1 MSSTRILKAMIMKI
15 LFVCTGNSF
24 RSPVAEALLKKLRGD
39 LEVDSAG
46 THPAS
51 MIAPNAKRLL
61 ESENASKTLKNT
73 PEGTEQKNLEEYELI
88 VPMKE
93 EHKNH
98 LLKDHPQL
106 SEKILVWDIDDP
118 IFLPAGS
125 DRRILREI
133 KDKVRK
139 LAASLQ

>member
-1 MSSTRILKAMIMKI
+1 MKI

-39 LEVDSAG
+39 LEADSAG

-51 MIAPNAKRLL
+51 TIAPNATKLL
-61 ESENASKTLKNT
+61 KKMNAAKKLKKI
-73 PEGTEQKNLEEYELI
+73 PEGVDQKNLEEYDLI
-88 VPMKE
+88 VAMGE

-98 LLKDHPQL
+98 VIRKHPYLKG
-106 SEKILVWDIDDP
+106 KIIIWNIDDP
-118 IFLPAGS
+118 YFLSAGS

-133 KDKVRK
+133 EENVRE
-139 LAASLQ
+139 LSASL